1 MALKLLIGFGFRWR
15 RKVLVKG
22 LERGREQVRKKE
34 KRERR
39 ERPVKERRNKKE
51 ESSETKKTREKVSCP
66 TPVCMILSSLGG
78 PKALLVPQGFVFPQ
92 IALRKRPYT

>member
-15 RKVLVKG
+15 RKVLVRR

-39 ERPVKERRNKKE
+39 ERPVKWRRQKRK
-51 ESSETKKTREKVSCP
+51 SETEREK
-66 TPVCMILSSLGG
+66 I
-78 PKALLVPQGFVFPQ
+78 F
-92 IALRKRPYT
+92 

>member
-15 RKVLVKG
+15 RKVLVRG
-22 LERGREQVRKKE
+22 LERGREHVRKKE

-66 TPVCMILSSLGG
+66 APVCMILSSLGG
-78 PKALLVPQGFVFPQ
+78 PKTLLVPQGFVFPQ
-92 IALRKRPYT
+92 LR